1 VGSVYS
7 IQVQNDLRRIKRRND
22 SAYRIALRALW
33 HLERLGPA
41 PDGHVKRVLPQ
52 FAPRSVCQFVFLRG
66 GRTILVRYEI
76 DGDSFTVLT
85 VAVRA
90 SPRW

>member
-1 VGSVYS
+1 MGSVYS
-7 IQVQNDLRRIKRRND
+7 IQVQDDLRRIKRRNE
-22 SAYRIALRALW
+22 SAYRIALRALR
-33 HLERLGPA
+33 HLERLGPT

-52 FAPRSVCQFVFLRG
+52 YAPRSVCRFVFPRG

-76 DGDSFTVLT
+76 DGDSFRVLT